1 MSTKVTQ
8 TYTSSLNL
16 SLTVKD
22 GVVTKVTTWVT
33 GVSGSTDRPVDL
45 PRKR

>member
-1 MSTKVTQ
+1 MTTKVSQ

-33 GVSGSTDRPVDL
+33 GVPLSTERPVDV